1 MATEAIIPEALEEE
15 KIEQAAKKPSPM
27 KAPPSSAYKIVPVTE
42 MYGDLIKKYGSEG
55 TYVGASETDSPW
67 VPFGDNAA
75 IRHLAF
81 DVKQNVYCNILWIK
95 GPGVIGTHKHRGMV
109 WAVGIE
115 GSFRYLEY
123 DWVCRPG
130 EFITEMPGAAHTLV
144 TDDPNGMKALFWMQ
158 GANEFYDENGNF
170 VETLD
175 VWWFMNHYES
185 YCEEQGLPINKQL
198 YL

>member
-1 MATEAIIPEALEEE
+1 MGT
-15 KIEQAAKKPSPM
+15 M
-27 KAPPSSAYKIVPVTE
+27 TAPPSGAYKIVNVPE
-42 MYGDLIKKYGSEG
+42 LYGDLIRAKGVEG
-55 TYVGASETDSPW
+55 TYVGSSEVESPW

-81 DVKQNVYCNILWIK
+81 DVRENVYVNVLWIK
-95 GPGVIGTHKHRGMV
+95 GPGVIGTHKHRGKV
-109 WAVGIE
+109 WAIGLE

-130 EFITEMPGAAHTLV
+130 DFITETPGTAHTLV
-144 TDDPNGMKALFWMQ
+144 TDDPNGMKALFHMQ
-158 GANEFYDENGNF
+158 GANEFFDEQGNH

-185 YCEEQGLPINKQL
+185 YCREHGIAINPAL